1 MSLNLERAAMR
12 GRLAEAQENRRRL
25 RLKAEGLC
33 SAIRAGLNTALTD
46 VEEIEIAQAAGQM
59 DDLVAVMGELAALQG
74 QIARLE
80 RELR

>member
-1 MSLNLERAAMR
+1 MSLERAAMR
-12 GRLAEAQENRRRL
+12 GKLAEAQDQRRRL

-33 SAIRAGLNTALTD
+33 SGIRAAINTALTD
-46 VEEIEIAQAAGQM
+46 VEEIEVAGAAQQM
-59 DDLVAVMGELAALQG
+59 DELVAVQGELAALQG

>member
-1 MSLNLERAAMR
+1 MSLERAAMR
-12 GRLAEAQENRRRL
+12 GKLAEAQDNRRRL
-25 RLKAEGLC
+25 RLKAESLC
-33 SAIRAGLNTALTD
+33 SGIRAAVNTALTD
-46 VEEIEIAQAAGQM
+46 VEQIEVAQAAGQM